1 MLMKQ
6 SSKKTFLI
14 IGIALSILM
23 VVLFVATSI
32 YIEAM
37 SEYTS
42 YLNLYFYDARE
53 NGTVVVSNPAVI
65 NIPVGHGRDYVFNSA
80 LVFMPIMGALITI
93 GIIAAYVISLRLS
106 NEEGK
111 NLLTK
116 QFLLFLNI
124 SLSFICAA
132 LFSYTGGIYVSIVDG
147 YLGEAIESLLRWISC
162 FIGLRFI
169 FILSQMI
176 LERKSLTKATLI
188 VNIFYCIAS
197 LTVFIL
203 LILLAVQYH
212 PFLDAFFLVALGMIA
227 SPLVAIG
234 FECGLYALRLE
245 RKKKQKQE

>member
-1 MLMKQ
+1 MKQ
-6 SSKKTFLI
+6 SSKKTFLL

-23 VVLFVATSI
+23 VILFIATSI
-32 YIEAM
+32 YIGAM

-42 YLNLYFYDARE
+42 YLNQSFYDARE
-53 NGTVVVSNPAVI
+53 NGSIVVNNPAAV

-80 LVFMPIMGALITI
+80 LVFMSIMGALITI
-93 GIIAAYVISLRLS
+93 GLIVAYVISLRLS
-106 NEEGK
+106 NEEEK
-111 NLLTK
+111 NSLTK
-116 QFLLFLNI
+116 QFLLFLNV
-124 SLSFICAA
+124 SLSFICAV
-132 LFSYTGGIYVSIVDG
+132 LFSYTAGMYVSLVEG

>member
-1 MLMKQ
+1 MKK

-23 VVLFVATSI
+23 VILFIATSI
-32 YIEAM
+32 YIGAM

-42 YLNLYFYDARE
+42 YLNSYFYDARE

-93 GIIAAYVISLRLS
+93 GLIASYMISLRLS
-106 NEEGK
+106 NEEEK
-111 NLLTK
+111 SSLTK
-116 QFLLFLNI
+116 QFLLFLNV
-124 SLSFICAA
+124 SLSFICAT
-132 LFSYTGGIYVSIVDG
+132 LFSYTGGIYVSIVEG

-176 LERKSLTKATLI
+176 LERKSLNKGMLI
-188 VNIFYCIAS
+188 VNILYCAFS
-197 LTVFIL
+197 FVVFIL
-203 LILLAVQYH
+203 LIFLAVQYH
-212 PFLDAFFLVALGMIA
+212 PFADAFFLIILGMVV

-234 FECGLYALRLE
+234 FECGLFALRLE